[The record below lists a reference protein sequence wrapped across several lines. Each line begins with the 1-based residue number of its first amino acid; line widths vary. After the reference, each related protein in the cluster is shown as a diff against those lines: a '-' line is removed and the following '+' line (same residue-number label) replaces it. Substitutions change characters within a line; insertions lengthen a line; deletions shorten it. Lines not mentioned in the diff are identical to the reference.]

1 MLACAD
7 TLTCYPVSYADVL
20 AQSLPEMQDGGSNSA
35 ALRAAN
41 APSASL
47 LSADGGEDRVRL
59 PGPAITVEPSAEAVA
74 AVQALFARQPQLMAD
89 AGAAAEFDVFS
100 PAGGVLLL
108 RAASRVPQQS
118 DARMRTGG
126 AAPKRARREGGGAG
140 GEALVLAA
148 APPPSAA
155 AEPAP
160 AAALCAEAAHPSTPQ
175 QAIPRR
181 TSAPY

>member
-1 MLACAD
+1 
-7 TLTCYPVSYADVL
+7 
-20 AQSLPEMQDGGSNSA
+20 MQDGGSNSA

-47 LSADGGEDRVRL
+47 LSADGEDRVRL

-89 AGAAAEFDVFS
+89 AGAAVEFDVFS
-100 PAGGVLLL
+100 PAGASLL
-108 RAASRVPQQS
+108 RAASELQQS
-118 DARMRTGG
+118 DSRMRTGG
-126 AAPKRARREGGGAG
+126 AAPKRARREGSGAG

-148 APPPSAA
+148 APPPPSAA
-155 AEPAP
+155 SEPAP
-160 AAALCAEAAHPSTPQ
+160 AAALCADAAHPSTPQ